1 METPWYHLSFEAWLT
16 LFALIAGPF
25 FAHYWHAWKAERSE
39 RTSRRRRVFS
49 ALMSTR
55 ASRVSPTHVDALN
68 AIDIEFG
75 EKDDKSVRDAW
86 HVYLDHLNDTSF
98 DSSNADAMSRWGE
111 KGNDLFIDLLSKMS
125 ETLGYSFDKVALK
138 HSVYYPKGHGESDTD
153 QYLLRKFLVE
163 VMAGKRPLWTGV
175 MTGNQPLR
183 MEIVNL
189 PAAPPAPAL
198 QEEAGALQVGGE
210 AGERT

>member
-25 FAHYWHAWKAERSE
+25 FAHYWHSWKAERSE

-49 ALMSTR
+49 TLMSTR
-55 ASRVSPTHVDALN
+55 ASRVSKRHVDALN
-68 AIDIEFG
+68 AIDIEFS
-75 EKDDKSVRDAW
+75 EKGDKAVRDAW
-86 HVYLDHLNDTSF
+86 HVYLDHLNDTGF
-98 DSSNADAMSRWGE
+98 DSTNGDAMPRWGE

-125 ETLGYSFDKVALK
+125 EALGYSFDRVALK
-138 HSVYYPKGHGESDTD
+138 NSVYYPKGHGEFDSD

-183 MEIVNL
+183 MEIVNMPAGPSAASL
-189 PAAPPAPAL
+189 P
-198 QEEAGALQVGGE
+198 EEAGTQQRIGE
-210 AGERT
+210 AVERT